1 MTAQPTIEST
11 PQPSPQP
18 APETQPLVAA
28 EPRPMSSAVRALIAV
43 NAALLIALSA
53 VVLSPDATAQN
64 TQNRPAGRYMLV
76 GGKPPSGN
84 TNAVY
89 CVDTVNGEMIVL
101 GWNRSRGMIEG
112 VGYRNIKSD
121 LNATPRR

>member
-1 MTAQPTIEST
+1 MTVHVTPETTSQPTHE
-11 PQPSPQP
+11 P
-18 APETQPLVAA
+18 APKAEPTGAA

-43 NAALLIALSA
+43 NAALLIALST